1 MDTAHLYCNLFIS
14 ATQTED
20 NVIQMLISSWQHYRA
35 FLSKKQS
42 SSADEAETHGA
53 SLYPPTASA
62 QLRHS
67 VCPIQRLHRE
77 LRQSRPGF

>member
-1 MDTAHLYCNLFIS
+1 MDTVHLYCNLFIS

-35 FLSKKQS
+35 SSSKKQY
-42 SSADEAETHGA
+42 SSADEAEAHGA

-62 QLRHS
+62 
-67 VCPIQRLHRE
+67 
-77 LRQSRPGF
+77 